1 MTVLLLIS
9 TPSTPP
15 LDQISQSANF
25 FKPPLPSPYHRIL
38 GFSLN
43 KCELKFT
50 CRMSKRDVNSEK
62 KFVASDA
69 KILGL
74 SISGE
79 NTLKVEVAVLFPSVE
94 GQVPEPVPRA
104 TLEQILQKSEESLGA
119 AIGGTIIRIGNNTF
133 NLNRASLEKGGQPVS
148 FNNMKARHT
157 IEFETYC
164 RLMDD

>member
-1 MTVLLLIS
+1 
-9 TPSTPP
+9 
-15 LDQISQSANF
+15 
-25 FKPPLPSPYHRIL
+25 
-38 GFSLN
+38 
-43 KCELKFT
+43 
-50 CRMSKRDVNSEK
+50 MSKRDVNSEK
-62 KFVASDA
+62 KFMASDA